1 MSIKTN
7 LEYEERLDAVV
18 GFDDLGDNQRSN
30 KIANYAT
37 VFMIRSLFGS
47 WKQPVGYF
55 LTSGPMTADTSKRKL
70 LQCIDEV
77 KKWFDSKVVICD
89 QGPSNICCYN
99 MLGVN
104 VEGYFNSGSSRI
116 YFLYDP
122 PHLLKSI
129 RNGLYNKGFSMN
141 KNEIMWKHI
150 VTL

>member
-77 KKWFDSKVVICD
+77 KASGLIPKLLYVTRVLVIYVVI
-89 QGPSNICCYN
+89 IC
-99 MLGVN
+99 
-104 VEGYFNSGSSRI
+104 
-116 YFLYDP
+116 
-122 PHLLKSI
+122 
-129 RNGLYNKGFSMN
+129 
-141 KNEIMWKHI
+141 
-150 VTL
+150 